1 MNRMT
6 WTTLALM
13 VVAAEGAADDTW
25 REQSVRVVGRQ
36 GISAVEVT
44 NARGRVDARPSAD
57 GQIHVTALKIV
68 RAGDEATRRRLARQT
83 VVEAAPQGGR
93 FVVHVRYP
101 QRHSIRIG
109 LWESLSGV
117 SWPRVE
123 VRIALEVPADL
134 PVALNGTSADLFT
147 DGLVGPQTLKTTSG
161 DAEVHGAR
169 GPTEMTSTSGDLAA
183 ADIGRA
189 RISTVSGD
197 LDITGA
203 RGPLFARTTSGDV
216 LLRNSGDSL
225 RVETVSGDVHADRA
239 GRDVYVHTTS
249 GDIQIGG
256 ASGRVD
262 LGSVSGEIVVALAQ
276 PLAGAEVETSSGD
289 IRAALADDLG
299 CRLEMRTSAG
309 TIEVGLPVETRTV
322 TRREVSAVVRG
333 GTTPVS
339 LRTGSGSIV
348 VSGGGKR

>member
-1 MNRMT
+1 MKRITFTMV
-6 WTTLALM
+6 ALM
-13 VVAAEGAADDTW
+13 VVAGKAVAGEIW

-68 RAGDEATRRRLARQT
+68 RASDETTRRRLAQQT

-93 FVVHVRYP
+93 YVVRVRYP
-101 QRHSIRIG
+101 QRSSIRIG
-109 LWESLSGV
+109 LWESFAGV
-117 SWPRVE
+117 TWPRVE
-123 VRIALEVPADL
+123 VRIVLEVPADL

-147 DGLVGPQTLKTTSG
+147 DGLAGPQTLKTTSG
-161 DAEVHGAR
+161 DAEVHDAR
-169 GPTEMTSTSGDLAA
+169 GPMEMTSTSGDLAA
-183 ADIGRA
+183 AGIGRA

-197 LDITGA
+197 LDIAGA
-203 RGPLFARTTSGDV
+203 RGAVFARTTSGDV

-225 RVETVSGDVHADRA
+225 RIETVSGDVHADHA
-239 GRDVYVHTTS
+239 SRDVYVHTTS

-256 ASGRVD
+256 ASGRVE

-276 PLAGAEVETSSGD
+276 PLIGAEVETSSGD
-289 IRAALADDLG
+289 IRATLATDLG

-309 TIEVGLPVETRTV
+309 SIEVGLPVETRTV

-348 VSGGGKR
+348 VTGGGK